1 MNSSNLEVVSG
12 NTLTIFI
19 KYASLNVLSLI
30 AMTSSGFVDAYFVS
44 NYVGGGG
51 KDGEL
56 GLASI
61 NIFLPVFSLIFAFS
75 IMLTIGSAVRAGK
88 YIGENKGYEAN
99 QTFTS
104 SIVLI
109 SVLMIIFSALCV
121 IFNESV
127 ARFLGSSD
135 LLLPYVTTYLT
146 TFMPFVISPALNYAF
161 TVYARVDGK
170 PFLAV
175 SAIVASFVINI
186 VLNYLFIIE
195 FDMGLRGAALATGLS
210 TVPSTLFLFFYF
222 LSKYSTISFVLKFES
237 LKKLALSTYNGLSE
251 FISESSLGL
260 VTFIF
265 NIIMMKFA
273 KEAGVSAF
281 TTINYLTWAAGMIA
295 YGIGDAL
302 VPLISINLGSNKLK
316 RIRKFLIYA
325 IVSSLA
331 VGFIIF
337 TSTIFYGGD
346 MVAVFLKD
354 RTSEAFMVSMEFMKY
369 VRWSFLFIAPAIILS
384 AYFTAMQKPTLSLI
398 IALSRGAILP
408 IFFVLLLPLFL
419 GDVGVYLSLTVANI
433 LGTIFA
439 IYLFVLNR
447 KHSSKIKCVE

>member
-19 KYASLNVLSLI
+19 KYVSLNVLSLI
-30 AMTSSGFVDAYFVS
+30 AMTSSGFVDAYFVA
-44 NYVGGGG
+44 NYIGN
-51 KDGEL
+51 GENEGQL
-56 GLASI
+56 ALASI
-61 NIFLPVFSLIFAFS
+61 NIFLPVFSLSFAFS

-88 YIGENKGYEAN
+88 YIGENKSYEAN

-104 SIVLI
+104 SIILI
-109 SVLMIIFSALCV
+109 AVLMIIFSTLCI
-121 IFNESV
+121 IFNEPV

-135 LLLPYVTTYLT
+135 TLLPYVTTYLK
-146 TFMPFVISPALNYAF
+146 TFMPFVIFPTLNYAF

-175 SAIVASFVINI
+175 STIVASFMLNI
-186 VLNYLFIIE
+186 ILNYLFIIV

-210 TVPSTLFLFFYF
+210 SVPSTIFLLIYF

-237 LKKLALSTYNGLSE
+237 FKKVALSTYNGLSE

-302 VPLISINLGSNKLK
+302 VPLISINLGSKKMK
-316 RIRKFLIYA
+316 RIKKFLIYA
-325 IVSSLA
+325 MVSSLT
-331 VGFIIF
+331 VGLIIF
-337 TSTIFYGGD
+337 TSTIFFGED

-354 RTSEAFMVSMEFMKY
+354 RSSEAFLVSMEFMKY
-369 VRWSFLFIAPAIILS
+369 VKWSFLFIAPAIILS
-384 AYFTAMQKPTLSLI
+384 AYFTAMQKPSLSLV
-398 IALSRGAILP
+398 IALSRGAVLP
-408 IFFVLLLPLFL
+408 IFFVLVLPLFL
-419 GDVGVYLSLTVANI
+419 GNTGIYISLTVSNV
-433 LGTIFA
+433 LGTMFA
-439 IYLFVLNR
+439 IYLFMLNKR
-447 KHSSKIKCVE
+447 HSSKIKCSE